1 MLPNFFLFNKRL
13 PHEQKK
19 AKNKKK
25 GKSECKTVGKSINK
39 QVTGRGKN
47 GALGT
52 QEVD

>member
-25 GKSECKTVGKSINK
+25 GEIRVQNGW
-39 QVTGRGKN
+39 QVDK
-47 GALGT
+47 
-52 QEVD
+52 